1 MIKKTKTTSKNIR
14 LRFPPSP
21 TGPLHIGNART
32 ILFNYLFA
40 KQHGGKTVLR
50 IEDTDKERS
59 KLEYVQ
65 NIIDELKWLSIEWDE
80 GPDIDGKFGPYKQS
94 QRLEMYKKYL
104 ETLLKDKKAYYC
116 FCTSEELEAKRQDQM
131 SRGLSPKYDGKCR
144 SLPKEEIQKNIS
156 ENKKSVIRFK
166 VENKK
171 IKFNDLIRG
180 DVEFDMGLAGDM
192 VIAKDLQTPLYHF
205 AVVIDDYEMEI
216 SHIIRGEDHISNTP
230 KQIMLQEALGFNT
243 PIYAHLPLMLNQDR
257 SKMSK
262 RAGDVAVTDYHQLGY
277 LPEAIVNFM
286 ALIGWNPGTP
296 SMYRSGQAEQ
306 EIFSMKELIKHFSIG
321 KVQKGGAAFNM
332 QKLDS
337 INSFYIK
344 EKPIKKLVELCKPYF
359 ADEYQNL
366 SEKTLEKIV
375 ELYKTRMKKL
385 SDITEM
391 TDFFFKKNLAYD
403 KNMLNWKKVGESDT
417 KDALMYSEKI
427 ISEIKIFTKE
437 NLEKV
442 LFKACEDFNK
452 EKGYPE
458 KDRGYLLWP
467 LRVALSGKEAS
478 AGPFEIAEIL
488 GKEKTLQR
496 IQETIDI
503 LNK

>member
-1 MIKKTKTTSKNIR
+1 MKKKTKKPKKETKSISKQIR

-21 TGPLHIGNART
+21 TGPLHMGNART

-40 KQHGGKTVLR
+40 KQHGGKTILR

-65 NIIDELKWLSIEWDE
+65 NIIDELKWLGIEWDE

-94 QRLEMYKKYL
+94 QRLDIYKKYL
-104 ETLLKDKKAYYC
+104 ETLLKDGKAYYC
-116 FCTSEELEAKRQDQM
+116 FCTPEDLEAKRQNQM
-131 SRGLSPKYDGKCR
+131 SQGLAPKYDGTCR
-144 SLPKEEIQKNIS
+144 NLSQDQIQKNLS
-156 ENKKSVIRFK
+156 EGKKSVIRFK

-171 IKFNDLIRG
+171 IIFNDLIRG
-180 DVEFDMGLAGDM
+180 DVEFDMGLSGDM
-192 VIAKDLQTPLYHF
+192 VIAKDFQTPLYHF

-216 SHIIRGEDHISNTP
+216 SHVIRGEDHISNTP
-230 KQIMLQEALGFNT
+230 KQIMLQEAMGFKT
-243 PIYAHLPLMLNQDR
+243 PAYAHLPLMLNQDR

-262 RAGDVAVTDYHQLGY
+262 RAGDVAVTDYHQAGY
-277 LPEAIVNFM
+277 LPEAMVNFM
-286 ALIGWNPGTP
+286 ALIGWNPGT
-296 SMYRSGQAEQ
+296 EK
-306 EIFSMKELIKHFSIG
+306 EIFSMKELIKHFSIQ
-321 KVQKGGAAFNM
+321 KVQKGGAVFNM

-359 ADEYQNL
+359 IEGYENF

-375 ELYKTRMKKL
+375 ELYKARMKKL

-391 TDFFFKKNLAYD
+391 TDFFFKEKLSFD
-403 KNMLNWKKVGESDT
+403 KNILSWKKVGESDT
-417 KDALMYSEKI
+417 KEALLYSEKI
-427 ISEIKIFTKE
+427 ISEIKIFSKE

-442 LFKACEDFNK
+442 LFKSCEEFNK
-452 EKGYPE
+452 EKGYQE
-458 KDRGYLLWP
+458 KDKGYLLWP

-478 AGPFEIAEIL
+478 AGPFEIADVL
-488 GKEKTLQR
+488 GKEKTLKR
-496 IQETIDI
+496 IHGSIEFLQ
-503 LNK
+503 

>member
-1 MIKKTKTTSKNIR
+1 MKKAVKKDISKKIR

-21 TGPLHIGNART
+21 TGNLHIGNART

-40 KQHGGKTVLR
+40 KKNGGKTILR

-65 NIIDELKWLSIEWDE
+65 NIIDELKWLGIEWDE

-94 QRLEMYKKYL
+94 QRIDIYKKYL
-104 ETLLKDKKAYYC
+104 EILLNDNKAYYC
-116 FCTSEELEAKRQDQM
+116 FCTADELAAKRQNQIEQ
-131 SRGLSPKYDGKCR
+131 GIAPKYDGKCR
-144 SLPKEEIQKNIS
+144 NLSKEEIDKNIS
-156 ENKKSVIRFK
+156 ESKKSVIRFK
-166 VENKK
+166 VESKK
-171 IKFNDLIRG
+171 VKFTDLIRG
-180 DVEFDMGLAGDM
+180 EVEFDMGLIGDM
-192 VIAKDLQTPLYHF
+192 VIAKDLETPLYHF

-230 KQIMLQEALGFNT
+230 KQIILQEALDFYH

-262 RAGDVAVTDYHQLGY
+262 RAGDVAVIDYHQAGY
-277 LPEAIVNFM
+277 LPEAMVNFI
-286 ALIGWNPGTP
+286 ALIGWNPGIH
-296 SMYRSGQAEQ
+296 SDYISGQTEQ
-306 EIFSMKELIKHFSIG
+306 EIFSMKDLIESFSIE
-321 KVQKGGAAFNM
+321 KVQKGGASFNT

-359 ADEYQNL
+359 KEGYENF

-375 ELYKTRMKKL
+375 ELHRTRMKKL
-385 SDITEM
+385 SDITDM
-391 TDFFFKKNLAYD
+391 TDFFFNEK
-403 KNMLNWKKVGESDT
+403 LNYNKGILSWKKAGESET

-427 ISEIKIFTKE
+427 ISSINKFTKE

-442 LFKACEDFNK
+442 LLESATEFNK
-452 EKGYPE
+452 EKNYPE

-478 AGPFEIAEIL
+478 AGPFEIADIL

-496 IQETIDI
+496 INNAIES
-503 LNK
+503 L